1 MFSSFG
7 SALWMMPFSKHC
19 RTENVYLKHF
29 SAWNKKGHQAY
40 HCDDHEFQINYSG
53 WPTNVVN
60 IEIPTTRGA
69 EYSLMHHSVIV
80 AFTSL
85 KCIWIMLM
93 HASALAGDEA
103 YPSFIGAAPVNLSD
117 MDYAFPTH
125 QSFTAREVSDGTFF
139 KSISDY
145 DPDSQRL
152 LYQLEE

>member
-1 MFSSFG
+1 
-7 SALWMMPFSKHC
+7 MPFSKNC

-29 SAWNKKGHQAY
+29 SSGNKKGHQAY
-40 HCDDHEFQINYSG
+40 HCDDLEFRTNYSG

-69 EYSLMHHSVIV
+69 EVLHAALTSILDHANICTFV
-80 AFTSL
+80 A
-85 KCIWIMLM
+85 
-93 HASALAGDEA
+93 ADEA
-103 YPSFIGAAPVNLSD
+103 YPSFVGAAQINLSD

-125 QSFTAREVSDGTFF
+125 LSFSAREVSDGTFF
-139 KSISDY
+139 KSIFEY